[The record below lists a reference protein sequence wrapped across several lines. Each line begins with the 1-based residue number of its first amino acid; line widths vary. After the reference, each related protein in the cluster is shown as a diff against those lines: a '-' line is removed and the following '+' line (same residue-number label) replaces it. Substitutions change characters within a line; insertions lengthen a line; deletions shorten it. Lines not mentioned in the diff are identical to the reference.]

1 MRASDK
7 AKMIAKITNKVQKRG
22 IPINMRP
29 GGNAEAAEWVGNL
42 LEELLEVDEPLGVIN
57 GKEYNHCPA
66 CNGIIGQ
73 SAFYCKYCGAY
84 VRLNPNLEQRS
95 NK

>member
-22 IPINMRP
+22 IPINMRT

-42 LEELLEVDEPLGVIN
+42 LEELLEVDEPIGTNQSYGYDTCVKCGAIV
-57 GKEYNHCPA
+57 
-66 CNGIIGQ
+66 GQ
-73 SAFYCKYCGAY
+73 SAYWCKRCGSY
-84 VRLNPNLEQRS
+84 IRR
-95 NK
+95 NKEWE